1 MTVMLRPSRSEGK
14 TRVRHV
20 LCVLSF
26 VAFELSWIEKEMQT
40 SVFYIGGESATGRT
54 PGFCRREYLQSPYDL
69 VKVAAFRRKLEKE
82 KASIDARLK
91 SDQLDATREG
101 LKKLLSMRNHVQ
113 VLKEEMQTI
122 DRLYRPAERRIDI

>member
-1 MTVMLRPSRSEGK
+1 MTVMLRPSRSEEK
-14 TRVRHV
+14 TRVTHV
-20 LCVLSF
+20 L
-26 VAFELSWIEKEMQT
+26 
-40 SVFYIGGESATGRT
+40 YITDHNLNARGIAANEIT
-54 PGFCRREYLQSPYDL
+54 PGRRSASFPSSCPPQRRVVPQYLQSPYDL

>member
-1 MTVMLRPSRSEGK
+1 MHRQLQRSLVPLY
-14 TRVRHV
+14 R
-20 LCVLSF
+20 
-26 VAFELSWIEKEMQT
+26 
-40 SVFYIGGESATGRT
+40 YITDHNLNARGIAANEIT
-54 PGFCRREYLQSPYDL
+54 PGRRSFCRREYLQSPYDL